1 MVISRQ
7 IRFLQLLWLKK
18 LRDKVKNLDFSG
30 QI

>member
-1 MVISRQ
+1 MEIISQ
-7 IRFLQLLWLKK
+7 IHIFAIMWLKY